1 MKALYLFCLELG
13 RLFQSRLTWLVI
25 LLTVLSPLAGL
36 VLYKPT
42 AADTMLSMYLADP
55 ALAGGVVGGILFGLL
70 TVYELDRTER
80 SRVGMLMDAAVSPLT
95 MALVRLPAL
104 AAAAVLGLGLTMLVW
119 LPISRELI
127 GSVFGGTD
135 YLLSYLLFMGLA
147 LWLAILAAAAAYQ
160 FTRRSDLSL
169 VLFAAFAALSLT
181 ILGGGAIHDFALTMS
196 LGVFIGTFSSV
207 FVSNPILLLLGDTRQ
222 YMVARKKVEYER
234 PGEHGVV

>member
-1 MKALYLFCLELG
+1 MKALHLFCLELG

-55 ALAGGVVGGILFGLL
+55 ALAGGVVGSILFGLL

-169 VLFAAFAALSLT
+169 VLFAAFAAL
-181 ILGGGAIHDFALTMS
+181 
-196 LGVFIGTFSSV
+196 
-207 FVSNPILLLLGDTRQ
+207 
-222 YMVARKKVEYER
+222 
-234 PGEHGVV
+234 

>member
-1 MKALYLFCLELG
+1 MKALHLFCLELG

-169 VLFAAFAALSLT
+169 VLFAAFAAL
-181 ILGGGAIHDFALTMS
+181 
-196 LGVFIGTFSSV
+196 
-207 FVSNPILLLLGDTRQ
+207 
-222 YMVARKKVEYER
+222 
-234 PGEHGVV
+234 